1 MLSALKKRL
10 KEKIDGWID
19 PEITE
24 RLEKIDTRLNEYGV
38 DPFGFD
44 PDYIKYTLPL
54 AIPIYKKYFR
64 VQNFGIKNVPP
75 GRVLLISNHS
85 GQIPMDGAMI
95 YMSMFFEA
103 DPPRMIRSMV
113 ERWVPTL
120 PLVSY
125 YFQRAGQ
132 IVGTRENCLR
142 LLDREEAILVF
153 PEGTRGVIKTYAHR
167 YQLQE
172 FGLGFMRLALMTNTP
187 IVPVAVVGAEEQ
199 APALFHL
206 TPLAK
211 LIGAPSFPVTPTFP
225 LLGPLGAIPLPA
237 KYRIYYGKPMLFS
250 GDPNDEDAVLGAKVS
265 RVRRTIQR
273 MLRDGIKARKN
284 VFW

>member
-1 MLSALKKRL
+1 MLAKLKALVKDKV
-10 KEKIDGWID
+10 DQWID

-24 RLEKIDTRLNEYGV
+24 RLEKLNTRLNEYGV

-44 PDYIKYTLPL
+44 PDYLKYAMPLVLPL
-54 AIPIYKKYFR
+54 YRSYFR
-64 VQNFGIKNVPP
+64 VQSFGIKNVPP

-85 GQIPMDGAMI
+85 GQIPMDAAMI
-95 YMSMFFEA
+95 FMSMFFET
-103 DPPRMIRSMV
+103 DPPRNIRSMV

-120 PLVSY
+120 PLISY
-125 YFQRAGQ
+125 VFQRAGQ

-153 PEGTRGVIKTYAHR
+153 PEGTRGVTKTYAHR

-206 TPLAK
+206 MPIAK

-225 LLGPLGAIPLPA
+225 LLGPLGALPLPS

-250 GDPNDEDAVLGAKVS
+250 GDPNDEDSVLGAKVS
-265 RVRRTIQR
+265 RVRSTIQR